1 MAHKIEKPDGVVS
14 VGLFYGS
21 QFTTSVKPVM
31 PLGLAAAFLAFGKA
45 ILAVDR
51 TVTARFEWNFAF
63 FFAIRAYCLV
73 EFLRASTAVPAST
86 AAFSIETH
94 ILSLILW
101 TRPGWTPVQPL
112 YQVTCLIS

>member
-1 MAHKIEKPDGVVS
+1 
-14 VGLFYGS
+14 
-21 QFTTSVKPVM
+21 M
-31 PLGLAAAFLAFGKA
+31 PLESAAAFLAFGKA

-86 AAFSIETH
+86 ATFSIETH
-94 ILSLILW
+94 ILSLIFGPDRAGHQYSLFI
-101 TRPGWTPVQPL
+101 RSPV
-112 YQVTCLIS
+112 